1 MRIAEDLN
9 VPNFLEEVL
18 TRKRHWRR
26 GVLLEPTCDKV
37 KYPCPAWDHHHG
49 HWALKEDGLKVVTR
63 YYLKRLVE
71 PVSEATWIAL
81 EEELEDALTA
91 RRRLREKTHPV
102 FRALVEEGG
111 DRKEDG
117 VRFSKVI
124 EEEVV
129 HVG

>member
-1 MRIAEDLN
+1 M
-9 VPNFLEEVL
+9 
-18 TRKRHWRR
+18 
-26 GVLLEPTCDKV
+26 
-37 KYPCPAWDHHHG
+37 
-49 HWALKEDGLKVVTR
+49 
-63 YYLKRLVE
+63 
-71 PVSEATWIAL
+71 
-81 EEELEDALTA
+81 
-91 RRRLREKTHPV
+91 